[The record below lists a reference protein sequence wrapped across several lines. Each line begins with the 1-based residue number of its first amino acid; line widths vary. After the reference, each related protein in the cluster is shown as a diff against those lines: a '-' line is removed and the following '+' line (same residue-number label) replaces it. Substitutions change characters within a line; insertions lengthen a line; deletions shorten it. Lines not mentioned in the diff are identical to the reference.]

1 MKKNYI
7 FIFYIFSLSTHAE
20 EISSNSS
27 AYSINVRDAFKE
39 ELFGSN
45 VGHSWMGVPT
55 EEYDQKVILGARS
68 IYCAKVA
75 DILDKPLEA
84 IKLFNKG
91 SENLNEYSMQLDV
104 RNPISTK
111 YNSILKFSK
120 PPYVVG
126 HEIIKGMIIE
136 NIISL
141 IDEQL
146 YTLGSQKEIKKSEL
160 KIFYS
165 DECTQYL

>member
-1 MKKNYI
+1 MSHFK
-7 FIFYIFSLSTHAE
+7 FY
-20 EISSNSS
+20 S
-27 AYSINVRDAFKE
+27 A
-39 ELFGSN
+39 
-45 VGHSWMGVPT
+45 
-55 EEYDQKVILGARS
+55 
-68 IYCAKVA
+68 
-75 DILDKPLEA
+75 
-84 IKLFNKG
+84 
-91 SENLNEYSMQLDV
+91 
-104 RNPISTK
+104 
-111 YNSILKFSK
+111 

>member
-1 MKKNYI
+1 MKKIYI

-20 EISSNSS
+20 EIYLNSS
-27 AYSINVRDAFKE
+27 ASSINVRDAFKE

-45 VGHSWMGVPT
+45 LGHSWMGVPT

-91 SENLNEYSMQLDV
+91 AENLNEYSMQLDV

-111 YNSILKFSK
+111 YNSILNFSK

-126 HEIIKGMIIE
+126 HDIIKGMIIE
-136 NIISL
+136 NIISF

-146 YTLGSQKEIKKSEL
+146 YTLDSQKEIKKSEL